1 MSLPPT
7 LGRSLLWL
15 AASTSVLFA
24 APLTDWSPAAGDPE
38 PVRYSRDI
46 RPILSEQCYLCHGPD
61 HTTREADL
69 RLDTFEFA
77 TEDRGGYAAIVPGNA
92 EDSELFY
99 RLTSDDPEEAMPPPA
114 KHKPA
119 LTAEQLDL
127 VRRWIDDGAEYEEH
141 WAFVPPERPESPV
154 GSAELTGAQAI
165 DAFVAERLAG
175 IGQLPS
181 PEAEPAQL
189 LRRLFLDLTGLPP
202 TLEELDLFLSAY
214 EPALAAGPSA
224 ADVVWR
230 TWVDR
235 LFDEEPYRTRM
246 AERLTGPW
254 LDHARYADTSGIH
267 MDNGRQI
274 WAWRD
279 WVLAAYRDNMPFDQ
293 FLTEQLAGDLL
304 PNATVDQQ
312 IASGFQRNH
321 ITTDEGGAID
331 EEYLVEYAA
340 DRTNTTGAVFL
351 GLTLACARCHDH
363 KFDPVTQED
372 YFKIFAFYNSI
383 DEPGLY
389 TQTAD
394 SNRAYEPFIEAPYPE
409 QVLERE
415 RLAAELAEV
424 REAQTSPSQADLDA
438 LATYRAGLDAELGLA
453 WAEATVASATS
464 EAGSTFEVQPS
475 GSVLAVG
482 EAAATDVFHIT
493 LRTDATDL
501 RLLQLDALGH
511 ESLAGGAPGRSDNGN
526 AVLTSIHAEAVSV
539 ADPTVRRPLDLA
551 WAWASHS
558 QTNDDYGI
566 LRAFDARHNTGWAIA
581 GHTDGNERTALFT
594 TAEAFG
600 YEGGTEVV
608 VSLGFE
614 SIWAA
619 HAFGNVRLGLASLAS
634 AERLPLASGAW
645 YQAGPFPLES
655 TVGAYQTSL
664 EIETDTDLDP
674 TVDWTGPDGSVQR
687 WSYRMAFADGEATAL
702 AGGTNIHL
710 VAKELYAP
718 TARSLEVSLGSDD
731 GFELFVNGTQVAA
744 REVPRGVAP
753 DQDRATIDLVAGR
766 NTLVFK
772 VINTG
777 GEAGFYF
784 KALESAES
792 LTGDLVAAVVDTSH
806 LAPVRPAMGADS
818 ALPATLD
825 DRILHSWRLARSPE
839 YAAGLAKEA
848 ELLAANAQLE
858 REIPRTMVM
867 RERAEPRQAYI
878 LDRGEYD
885 KADESRPVE
894 PGVPGFLAKY
904 GGGALTPEG
913 QRATRLDLAKWMTA
927 PDNPLVPRVAVNRLW
942 QLIFGT
948 GLVSTSADFGYQ
960 GTWPSHPEL
969 LDQLAV
975 EFVEGGWDRRAL
987 LTAMVTSHTY
997 RQSSVVRGEL
1007 SDLDPDGALL
1017 ASFPRRLLDAE
1028 TIRDSAL
1035 YVSGLLIEQLGGP
1048 SVKPYQPSG
1057 LWKEVAMSNSNTR
1070 EFQLGEE
1077 AELWRRTLYT
1087 YWKRASPPP
1096 SLMTFDMPTRESCVM
1111 QRGRTNTPLQA
1122 LVLWNDQ
1129 QFVEAARVLAQN
1141 TWVETGGVEE
1151 TAVATM
1157 FRLCTSRTPDA
1168 EEQDMLLAA
1177 LRDLEARFAEAPE
1190 DAASVLSIGVAPSL
1204 AERLM
1209 EPDAAGLGLAIPPD
1223 ETLAAWTLV
1232 ASAILNLHATIT
1244 QG

>member
-1 MSLPPT
+1 MRLPPT

-15 AASTSVLFA
+15 AASTPVLVA
-24 APLTDWSPAAGDPE
+24 APLAMRSPAEGDPG

-77 TEDRGGYAAIVPGNA
+77 TEDRGGYAAIVPGDA

-99 RLTSDDPEEAMPPPA
+99 RLTTDDPEEAMPPA
-114 KHKPA
+114 SEHKPK
-119 LTAEQLDL
+119 LTAEQLDTF
-127 VRRWIDDGAEYEEH
+127 RRWIDEGAEYEQH
-141 WAFVPPERPESPV
+141 WAFVPPHSS
-154 GSAELTGAQAI
+154 GDTSGAEAI
-165 DAFVAERLAG
+165 DAFVSARLAAAG
-175 IGQLPS
+175 LELA
-181 PEAEPAQL
+181 PEAEPARL

-202 TLEELDLFLSAY
+202 TLEELDAFLVAY
-214 EPALAAGPSA
+214 EPALAAGPHA
-224 ADVVWR
+224 TDLVWR

-235 LFDEEPYRTRM
+235 IFEEEPYRTRM

-279 WVLAAYRDNMPFDQ
+279 WVLEAYRDNMPFDQ

-304 PNATVDQQ
+304 PGATLDQQ

-321 ITTDEGGAID
+321 VTTDEGGAID

-340 DRTNTTGAVFL
+340 DRTATTGAVFL
-351 GLTLACARCHDH
+351 GLTMACARCHDH

-372 YFKIFAFYNSI
+372 YFKLFAFYNSI

-389 TQTAD
+389 SQTGD

-409 QVLERE
+409 QVEQRE
-415 RLAAELAEV
+415 QLAAELAEV
-424 REAQTSPSQADLDA
+424 REAQTSPSAEDLVA
-438 LATYRAGLDAELGLA
+438 LAEFQSALPAELGLT
-453 WAEATVASATS
+453 WAETSLGAATS
-464 EAGSTFEVQPS
+464 DAGTTFEEQPG
-475 GSVLAVG
+475 GSLLAVG
-482 EAAATDVFHIT
+482 EAPPTDVFHIT
-493 LRTDATDL
+493 LGTDATDL

-511 ESLAGGAPGRSDNGN
+511 PSLVGGAPGRSDNGN

-539 ADPTVRRPLDLA
+539 ADPSVRQPLDLT
-551 WAWASHS
+551 WAWASHA

-581 GHTDGNERTALFT
+581 GHTDGNERSALFT
-594 TAEAFG
+594 SAEPFG
-600 YEGGTEVV
+600 FEGGTEVV

-614 SIWAA
+614 SIWSA
-619 HAFGNVRLGLASLAS
+619 HAFGNVRIGLASLSEAG
-634 AERLPLASGAW
+634 AARLPVAAGAW

-655 TVGAYQTSL
+655 AVGAYQTQL
-664 EIETDTDLDP
+664 EIETDTALDP
-674 TVDWTGPDGSVQR
+674 TADWTGPDGSAQR
-687 WSYRMAFADGEATAL
+687 WTYRMDFADGVATKL
-702 AGGTNIHL
+702 AGGTNLHF

-753 DQDRATIDLVAGR
+753 DQDRATIELTPGR

-777 GEAGFYF
+777 GDAGFYF
-784 KALESAES
+784 QALESAEA
-792 LTGDLVAAVVDTSH
+792 LVGDLVAAVVDTSH
-806 LAPVRPAMGADS
+806 HGPLRAAGSADS
-818 ALPATLD
+818 APPASLD
-825 DRILHSWRLARSPE
+825 ERILHSWRLARSPE
-839 YAAGLAKEA
+839 YAAGLAKQA
-848 ELLAANAQLE
+848 ELLAATAQLE
-858 REIPRTMVM
+858 SEIPRTMVM
-867 RERAEPRQAYI
+867 RERAMPRQAYI

-885 KADESRPVE
+885 KADPNRPVE
-894 PGVPGFLAKY
+894 PGVPGFLAQY
-904 GGGALTPEG
+904 GGWEELVPGG
-913 QRATRLDLAKWMTA
+913 QRATRLDLARWMTA

-942 QLIFGT
+942 QLIFDR

-969 LDQLAV
+969 LDHLAV
-975 EFVEGGWDRRAL
+975 EFVNSGWDRRAL
-987 LTAMVTSHTY
+987 LTAMVTSKTY
-997 RQSSVVRGEL
+997 RQSSHGRPEAAE
-1007 SDLDPDGALL
+1007 LDPDGALL
-1017 ASFPRRLLDAE
+1017 SSYPRRRLDAE
-1028 TIRDSAL
+1028 GIRDTAL
-1035 YVSGLLIEQLGGP
+1035 FVSGLLVEELGGP

-1057 LWKEVAMSNSNTR
+1057 LWKEVAMLNSNTR
-1070 EFQLGEE
+1070 EFQQGDGS
-1077 AELWRRTLYT
+1077 ELWRRTLYT

-1096 SLMTFDMPTRESCVM
+1096 SLLTFDMPTRESCVI

-1122 LVLWNDQ
+1122 LVLWNDEQ
-1129 QFVEAARVLAQN
+1129 YVEAARVLAQN
-1141 TWVETGGVEE
+1141 SWVESGGS
-1151 TAVATM
+1151 AAPALIRM
-1157 FRLCTSRTPDA
+1157 YRRCTSRLPDT
-1168 EEQDMLLAA
+1168 EELGLL
-1177 LRDLEARFAEAPE
+1177 LDTLDELEARFAESPD
-1190 DAASVLSIGVAPSL
+1190 DAAGILAVGVAPSL
-1204 AERLM
+1204 EERLM
-1209 EPDAAGLGLAIPPD
+1209 QPDVADLGIPTPTD
-1223 ETLAAWTLV
+1223 ATLAAWTLV